1 MLRLS
6 QAGQRLLIR
15 RMREIAN
22 EPTEYLSTKTDKT
35 SHVHLASQQRID
47 IMTEDPAN
55 FTGLHRWS

>member
-1 MLRLS
+1 
-6 QAGQRLLIR
+6 
-15 RMREIAN
+15 MREIAN

-35 SHVHLASQQRID
+35 SHMHLASQQRID